1 MEISG
6 RDQADSKDVNQIQ
19 CDPCASENETVPGEF
34 YCTDCLEY
42 LCNNC
47 ATVHRKLKT
56 LRYHNLL
63 GRDEMPKKNLTTM
76 GVQFKFCSKHANKQ
90 IEYFCEKHEQLNC
103 SDCVIKEH
111 RQCKVLCLDD
121 IAGGFNTSQEYQDLK
136 KQIKLLETKLT
147 ETKKQ
152 SEKNCQDVNQY
163 FTTLI
168 SDIEQFRSQINTK
181 LDEIERKLEEKAQ
194 KIKTG
199 DLKSMESVSTQ
210 TESIQKHLSE
220 ITSTLESLEK
230 YKQNQQLFITIKTS
244 LKQVMDFN
252 KQTDKISHENKI
264 TKYSFSWNKEILQ
277 NLDLCCELLHLNV
290 KDREKRHLQKEKQS
304 QGEGNI
310 MYKDPKEI
318 KAKFV
323 KQINIEHKQDRN
335 SSCYISGSDLLTSD
349 ILALTDR
356 NNDSVKLVDLHT
368 DAITSC
374 LQLDDEPQDLT
385 CMDSNTMVVTCH
397 TNLTFVKF
405 DGNLS
410 LMKKVPMEAGC
421 HGVTSHQNKLF
432 VTFTGQKP
440 SVKILNS
447 AGKVLHTIRTNSQ
460 GQNLFVDPEYI
471 TVSTDGRTFYVSDS
485 KQNTV
490 TSYSV
495 TGEQLNV
502 YKHKNLNWPKGLT
515 VVEDQFIFVCG
526 YGSDNLHEIS
536 CMCEHIQIVLD
547 SKDMG
552 VQPLTVLYNRTNKR
566 IYISYGGWFGGLF
579 GGNKFVSVFELE

>member
-6 RDQADSKDVNQIQ
+6 RKQADSDDADSIQ

-47 ATVHRKLKT
+47 ATVHRKSKISKH
-56 LRYHNLL
+56 HNLL
-63 GRDEMPKKNLTTM
+63 GRDEMPKKNLTTV
-76 GVQFKFCSKHANKQ
+76 GVQQKFCSKHANKQ
-90 IEYFCEKHEQLNC
+90 IDYFCEKHEQLCC
-103 SDCVIKEH
+103 SVCVTLEH
-111 RQCKVLCLDD
+111 RQCKVLYVDD
-121 IAGGFNTSQEYQDLK
+121 IAEEFNTSQEYQDLK

-168 SDIEQFRSQINTK
+168 SDIELFRSQINTK

-194 KIKTG
+194 KTKTV
-199 DLKSMESVSTQ
+199 DLKSMESISIQ

-230 YKQNQQLFITIKTS
+230 YKQNQQLFITSKTS
-244 LKQVMDFN
+244 LKEIMDFN

-277 NLDLCCELLHLNV
+277 NLDFCCELLDLNV
-290 KDREKRHLQKEKQS
+290 KDREKRHLQKEKQR

-335 SSCYISGSDLLTSD
+335 SICWITGSDLLTSD
-349 ILALTDR
+349 ILALTDF
-356 NNDSVKLVDLHT
+356 NNSSVKLVDLHT

-374 LQLDDEPQDLT
+374 LQLDDQPWDLT
-385 CMDSNTMVVTCH
+385 CMGSNTMVVTCH

-421 HGVTSHQNKLF
+421 CGITSHQNKLF
-432 VTFTGQKP
+432 VTFTGENP

-447 AGKVLHTIRTNSQ
+447 AGEVLHTIRTNSQ
-460 GQNLFVDPEYI
+460 GQNLFVYPQYI

-502 YKHKNLNWPKGLT
+502 YKHENLNCPRGLT

-536 CMCEHIQIVLD
+536 CVCEHIQIVLD

-552 VQPLTVLYNRTNKR
+552 GQPLTVLYNRTNKR
-566 IYISYGGWFGGLF
+566 IYISYGVLF
-579 GGNKFVSVFELE
+579 ENKFVSVFELE

>member
-6 RDQADSKDVNQIQ
+6 RKQDSDDADTIQ

-47 ATVHRKLKT
+47 ARAHRKLKS
-56 LRYHNLL
+56 LKHHNLL
-63 GRDEMPKKNLTTM
+63 GRDEMPKKNLTTV
-76 GVQFKFCSKHANKQ
+76 GVQFKFCSKHTNKQ
-90 IEYFCEKHEQLNC
+90 IDYFCEKHEQFCC
-103 SDCVIKEH
+103 SVCVTLEH
-111 RQCKVLCLDD
+111 RQCKVLYVDD
-121 IAGGFNTSQEYQDLK
+121 IAEEFNTSQEYLDLK

-147 ETKKQ
+147 ETKIQ

-194 KIKTG
+194 KIKTV
-199 DLKSMESVSTQ
+199 DLKSMESISTQ

-230 YKQNQQLFITIKTS
+230 YKQNQQLFITSKTS

-277 NLDLCCELLHLNV
+277 NLDFCCELVDLNV

-310 MYKDPKEI
+310 MYKDPKQI

-323 KQINIEHKQDRN
+323 KQINIQHKQHRN
-335 SSCYISGSDLLTSD
+335 RSCYITGSDLLTSD

-356 NNDSVKLVDLHT
+356 HNSSVKLVDLHT

-374 LQLDDEPQDLT
+374 LQLADEPRDLT

-421 HGVTSHQNKLF
+421 HGITSHQNKLF
-432 VTFTGQKP
+432 VTFIGQKP

-447 AGKVLHTIRTNSQ
+447 AGEVLHTIRTNSQ
-460 GQNLFVDPEYI
+460 GQNLFVYPEYI

-502 YKHKNLNWPKGLT
+502 YIHKNLNCPRGLT

-547 SKDMG
+547 SKDMRG
-552 VQPLTVLYNRTNKR
+552 RPWTVLYNSTNKR
-566 IYISYGGWFGGLF
+566 IYISCGLF
-579 GGNKFVSVFELE
+579 VGLYGKKFVSVFELE

>member
-6 RDQADSKDVNQIQ
+6 RKQAYSDDADSTE

-47 ATVHRKLKT
+47 ARAHRKLKS
-56 LRYHNLL
+56 LKHHNLL
-63 GRDEMPKKNLTTM
+63 GRDEMPKKNLTTV
-76 GVQFKFCSKHANKQ
+76 GVQQKFCSKHTNKR
-90 IEYFCEKHEQLNC
+90 IDYFCEKHEQFCC
-103 SDCVIKEH
+103 SVCVTLEH
-111 RQCKVLCLDD
+111 RQCKVLYIDD
-121 IAGGFNTSQEYQDLK
+121 IAGGFKTSQEYQDLK

-168 SDIEQFRSQINTK
+168 SDIELFRSQINTK

-194 KIKTG
+194 KTKTV
-199 DLKSMESVSTQ
+199 DLKSMESISTQ

-230 YKQNQQLFITIKTS
+230 YKQNQQLFITSKTS
-244 LKQVMDFN
+244 LKQIMDFN

-277 NLDLCCELLHLNV
+277 SLDFCCELVDLNV
-290 KDREKRHLQKEKQS
+290 KDREKRHLQKEKQR

-310 MYKDPKEI
+310 MYKDPKQI

-323 KQINIEHKQDRN
+323 KQISITHKQDRN
-335 SSCYISGSDLLTSD
+335 SIYCITGSDLLTSD
-349 ILALTDR
+349 ILALTD
-356 NNDSVKLVDLHT
+356 NNNSSVKLVDLHT

-374 LQLDDEPQDLT
+374 LQLADEPQDLT
-385 CMDSNTMVVTCH
+385 CMDSNTMVVTCD

-410 LMKKVPMEAGC
+410 LMKKVRMKDGC
-421 HGVTSHQNKLF
+421 HGITSHQNKLF
-432 VTFTGQKP
+432 VTFTGENP

-460 GQNLFVDPEYI
+460 GQNLFVYPEYI
-471 TVSTDGRTFYVSDS
+471 TVSTDGRTFYVSDQV
-485 KQNTV
+485 QNTV

-502 YKHKNLNWPKGLT
+502 YKHKNLNCPTGLT

-526 YGSDNLHEIS
+526 CGSVNLHEIS
-536 CMCEHIQIVLD
+536 CICEHIQIVLD
-547 SKDMG
+547 RKDMG
-552 VQPLTVLYNRTNKR
+552 WPPLTVLYNRTNNR
-566 IYISYGGWFGGLF
+566 IYISCALF
-579 GGNKFVSVFELE
+579 VNKFVSVFELE

>member
-6 RDQADSKDVNQIQ
+6 RKQADSDDADSIQ

-47 ATVHRKLKT
+47 ATAHRKSKT
-56 LRYHNLL
+56 SKHHNLL
-63 GRDEMPKKNLTTM
+63 GRDEMPKKNLTTV
-76 GVQFKFCSKHANKQ
+76 GVQQKFCSKHANKQ
-90 IEYFCEKHEQLNC
+90 IDYFCEKHEQLCC
-103 SDCVIKEH
+103 SVCVTLEH
-111 RQCKVLCLDD
+111 RQCKVLYVDD
-121 IAGGFNTSQEYQDLK
+121 IAEEFNTSQEYQGLK

-163 FTTLI
+163 FTMLI

-194 KIKTG
+194 KTKTV
-199 DLKSMESVSTQ
+199 DLKSMESISIQ

-230 YKQNQQLFITIKTS
+230 YKQNQQLFITSKTS
-244 LKQVMDFN
+244 LKQIMDFN

-277 NLDLCCELLHLNV
+277 NLDLCCELVDLNV
-290 KDREKRHLQKEKQS
+290 KDREKRHLQKEKQR
-304 QGEGNI
+304 QGEVNI
-310 MYKDPKEI
+310 MYKDPKQI
-318 KAKFV
+318 KAKYV
-323 KQINIEHKQDRN
+323 KQINIQHKQDRN
-335 SSCYISGSDLLTSD
+335 SICYITGSDLLTSD

-356 NNDSVKLVDLHT
+356 HSSSVKLVGLHT

-374 LQLDDEPQDLT
+374 LQLADEPWDLT

-410 LMKKVPMEAGC
+410 LMKKVPMENGC
-421 HGVTSHQNKLF
+421 CGITSHQNKLF
-432 VTFTGQKP
+432 VTFTWQNP
-440 SVKILNS
+440 SVKILNG
-447 AGKVLHTIRTNSQ
+447 AGEVLHTVRTNSQ
-460 GQNLFVDPEYI
+460 GQNLFVDPQYI

-485 KQNTV
+485 KQHTV
-490 TSYSV
+490 TSYNV

-502 YKHKNLNWPKGLT
+502 YKHENLNCPKGLT

-526 YGSDNLHEIS
+526 WGSDSLHEIS
-536 CMCEHIQIVLD
+536 CICEHIQIVLD
-547 SKDMG
+547 RKDMG
-552 VQPLTVLYNRTNKR
+552 GLPLTVLYNRTNNR
-566 IYISYGGWFGGLF
+566 IYISYGGLF
-579 GGNKFVSVFELE
+579 GENNFVSVFELE

>member
-1 MEISG
+1 MEVSG

-47 ATVHRKLKT
+47 ARVHRKSKISKH
-56 LRYHNLL
+56 HNLL
-63 GRDEMPKKNLTTM
+63 GRDEMPKKNLTTV
-76 GVQFKFCSKHANKQ
+76 GVQQKFCSKHANKQ
-90 IEYFCEKHEQLNC
+90 IDYFCEKHEQLCC
-103 SDCVIKEH
+103 SVCVTLEH
-111 RQCKVLCLDD
+111 RQCKVLYVDD
-121 IAGGFNTSQEYQDLK
+121 IAEEFNISQEYQDLK

-152 SEKNCQDVNQY
+152 SKKNCQDVNQY

-194 KIKTG
+194 KIKTV
-199 DLKSMESVSTQ
+199 DLKSMECISTQ

-230 YKQNQQLFITIKTS
+230 YKQNQQLFITTKTS

-277 NLDLCCELLHLNV
+277 NLDLCCELVDLNV
-290 KDREKRHLQKEKQS
+290 KDREKRHLQKEKQR

-310 MYKDPKEI
+310 MYKDPKQI

-323 KQINIEHKQDRN
+323 KKINIKHKQDRN
-335 SSCYISGSDLLTSD
+335 RYVCGITGSDLLTSD
-349 ILALTDR
+349 ILALTDC
-356 NNDSVKLVDLHT
+356 NNSSVKLVDLHT

-374 LQLDDEPQDLT
+374 LQLDDKPQDLT
-385 CMDSNTMVVTCH
+385 CMDSNTMVVTCD

-421 HGVTSHQNKLF
+421 CGITSHQNKLF
-432 VTFTGQKP
+432 VTFTGQNP
-440 SVKILNS
+440 SVKILNNT
-447 AGKVLHTIRTNSQ
+447 GEVLHTIRTNSQ
-460 GQNLFVDPEYI
+460 GQNLFVYPQYI
-471 TVSTDGRTFYVSDS
+471 TVSTDGWTFYVSDS
-485 KQNTV
+485 KQHTV

-502 YKHKNLNWPKGLT
+502 YKHKNLNWPTGLT

-536 CMCEHIQIVLD
+536 CICEHIQIVLD
-547 SKDMG
+547 RKDMG
-552 VQPLTVLYNRTNKR
+552 RPPLTVLYNRTNKR
-566 IYISYGGWFGGLF
+566 IYISYGGLF
-579 GGNKFVSVFELE
+579 VEKKFVSVFELE

>member
-1 MEISG
+1 
-6 RDQADSKDVNQIQ
+6 
-19 CDPCASENETVPGEF
+19 
-34 YCTDCLEY
+34 
-42 LCNNC
+42 
-47 ATVHRKLKT
+47 
-56 LRYHNLL
+56 
-63 GRDEMPKKNLTTM
+63 MPKKNLTTM

-90 IEYFCEKHEQLNC
+90 IEYFCEKHEQLYC

-152 SEKNCQDVNQY
+152 SEKNCEDVNQY

-194 KIKTG
+194 KIKTV
-199 DLKSMESVSTQ
+199 DLKSMESISTQ

-230 YKQNQQLFITIKTS
+230 YKQNQQLFITTKTS

-264 TKYSFSWNKEILQ
+264 TKYSFSWNKEIDLLQ
-277 NLDLCCELLHLNV
+277 SLDLCCELLDLNV

-310 MYKDPKEI
+310 MYKDPKQI

-323 KQINIEHKQDRN
+323 KQINITHKQDRN
-335 SSCYISGSDLLTSD
+335 SSCYITGTDLLTSD

-356 NNDSVKLVDLHT
+356 DNNSVKLVDLHT

-374 LQLDDEPQDLT
+374 LQLADKPRDLT

-410 LMKKVPMEAGC
+410 LMKKVPMEDGC
-421 HGVTSHQNKLF
+421 HGITSHQNKLF
-432 VTFTGQKP
+432 VTFTGYKP

-447 AGKVLHTIRTNSQ
+447 AGEVLHTIRTNSQ
-460 GQNLFVDPEYI
+460 GQNLYVDPQYI

-485 KQNTV
+485 KQNSV
-490 TSYSV
+490 RSYSV

-502 YKHKNLNWPKGLT
+502 YKHKNLNCPKGLT

-526 YGSDNLHEIS
+526 LGSDNLHEIS
-536 CMCEHIQIVLD
+536 CVCEHIQIVLD

-552 VQPLTVLYNRTNKR
+552 VQPLTVLYNRTNNR
-566 IYISYGGWFGGLF
+566 IYISLF
-579 GGNKFVSVFELE
+579 VNKFVSVFELE

>member
-6 RDQADSKDVNQIQ
+6 RKQADSDDADSIQ

-34 YCTDCLEY
+34 YCPHCLEY

-47 ATVHRKLKT
+47 ATLHRKLKT
-56 LRYHNLL
+56 SKHHNLL
-63 GRDEMPKKNLTTM
+63 GRDEMPKKNLTTV
-76 GVQFKFCSKHANKQ
+76 GVQQKFCSKHTNKQ
-90 IEYFCEKHEQLNC
+90 VEYFCEKHEQLCC
-103 SDCVIKEH
+103 SVCVTLEH
-111 RQCKVLCLDD
+111 RQCKVLYVDD
-121 IAGGFNTSQEYQDLK
+121 IAEEFNSSQEYHDLK

-194 KIKTG
+194 KTKTV
-199 DLKSMESVSTQ
+199 DLKSMESISIQ

-230 YKQNQQLFITIKTS
+230 YKQNQQLFITSKTC

-252 KQTDKISHENKI
+252 KKTDKISHENKI

-277 NLDLCCELLHLNV
+277 NLDFCCELVDLNV
-290 KDREKRHLQKEKQS
+290 KDREKRHLQKEKPR

-310 MYKDPKEI
+310 MYKDPKQI

-323 KQINIEHKQDRN
+323 KHINIQHKQDRN
-335 SSCYISGSDLLTSD
+335 SSCLITGSDLLTSD
-349 ILALTDR
+349 ILALTDSH
-356 NNDSVKLVDLHT
+356 NDSVKLVDLHT

-374 LQLDDEPQDLT
+374 LQLADKPWDLT

-410 LMKKVPMEAGC
+410 LVKKVPMEDGC
-421 HGVTSHQNKLF
+421 HGVTSHENKLF
-432 VTFTGQKP
+432 VTFRGQKP
-440 SVKILNS
+440 SVKILNN

-485 KQNTV
+485 GQNTV

-502 YKHKNLNWPKGLT
+502 YKHKNLNWPKGVT
-515 VVEDQFIFVCG
+515 VVED
-526 YGSDNLHEIS
+526 
-536 CMCEHIQIVLD
+536 HICVW
-547 SKDMG
+547 MG
-552 VQPLTVLYNRTNKR
+552 IRQPP
-566 IYISYGGWFGGLF
+566 
-579 GGNKFVSVFELE
+579 

>member
-6 RDQADSKDVNQIQ
+6 RKQADSDGANSIQ

-47 ATVHRKLKT
+47 ARAHRKLKT
-56 LRYHNLL
+56 LKHHNLL
-63 GRDEMPKKNLTTM
+63 GRDEMPKKNLTTV
-76 GVQFKFCSKHANKQ
+76 GVQQKFCSKHTNKQ
-90 IEYFCEKHEQLNC
+90 IDYFCEKHEQLCC
-103 SDCVIKEH
+103 SVCVTLEH
-111 RQCKVLCLDD
+111 RQCKVLYVDD
-121 IAGGFNTSQEYQDLK
+121 IAEEFNSSQEYQDLK

-181 LDEIERKLEEKAQ
+181 LDEIERKLEEKA
-194 KIKTG
+194 KKTKTV
-199 DLKSMESVSTQ
+199 DLKSMESISTQ

-230 YKQNQQLFITIKTS
+230 YKQNQQLFITTKTS

-277 NLDLCCELLHLNV
+277 NLDLCCELVDLNV
-290 KDREKRHLQKEKQS
+290 KDGEKRHLQKEKQS

-310 MYKDPKEI
+310 MYKDPKQI

-323 KQINIEHKQDRN
+323 KKINIQHKQDRN
-335 SSCYISGSDLLTSD
+335 RFGCYITGSDLLTSD

-356 NNDSVKLVDLHT
+356 INNSVKLVDLHT

-374 LQLDDEPQDLT
+374 LQLADKPQDLT
-385 CMDSNTMVVTCH
+385 CMDSNTMVVTCD

-421 HGVTSHQNKLF
+421 HGITSHQNKLF

-447 AGKVLHTIRTNSQ
+447 AGEVLHTIRTNSQ
-460 GQNLFVDPEYI
+460 GQNLFVYPQYI
-471 TVSTDGRTFYVSDS
+471 TVSTDGQTFYISD
-485 KQNTV
+485 QEQHTV

-502 YKHKNLNWPKGLT
+502 YKHKNLNCPRGLT

-526 YGSDNLHEIS
+526 WRSDNLHEIS
-536 CMCEHIQIVLD
+536 CICEHIQIVLD
-547 SKDMG
+547 RKDMG
-552 VQPLTVLYNRTNKR
+552 GGLPLTVLYNRTNKR
-566 IYISYGGWFGGLF
+566 IYISYGVLF
-579 GGNKFVSVFELE
+579 VEKKFVSVFELE